1 MTSYDVHMS
10 DQFSGS
16 YASDDVQLLLNPLSD
31 AAIARLYEDSKENK
45 ERLIQQG
52 LAHYS
57 EMLSPESPPAP
68 EYLWIFDS
76 AMNRHGHRVAQEIS
90 AIAQSIDEKIDGPV
104 TLCSLVRA
112 GLPMGVLLKRALQ
125 SRGRDVQHYGL
136 SIVRDKGLD
145 VAAVNK
151 VLETRPVAGVVFVD
165 GWTGKGAIADELEKS
180 VSRYGHGL
188 EPRLVTLADT
198 AGRAWLSAS
207 HEDWLIPSGILG
219 STVSGLISRSVI
231 TPENKLT
238 NTLFH
243 GTAYLRNLQDS
254 DISRR
259 YVDDIAACGLNHTG
273 TVPTS
278 VQSTVGA
285 RQLAE
290 STINA
295 VAQQYE
301 VVNRNRIKPG
311 IAEATRAVLRR
322 VPYRILIANRL
333 DPDLEGIL
341 YLADQQGVLVE
352 EVPTLTGP
360 YRAITIIKDV
370 AAKQTGSTNS

>member
-1 MTSYDVHMS
+1 MTSSNMHMS

-31 AAIARLYEDSKENK
+31 DAIARLYKDSKENK

-57 EMLSPESPPAP
+57 EMLSPESHPAP
-68 EYLWIFDS
+68 EYLWIFNL
-76 AMNRHGHRVAQEIS
+76 AMKRHGHRVAQEIS
-90 AIAQSIDEKIDGPV
+90 SIAQSIDEKIDGAI

-151 VLETRPVAGVVFVD
+151 VLETRPVTGVVFVD

-180 VSRYGHGL
+180 VGRYGHDL

-231 TPENKLT
+231 TPENKLN

-243 GTAYLRNLQDS
+243 GTAYLHDLQAS

-259 YVDDIAACGLNHTG
+259 YVDEIAAYGLNHTG
-273 TVPTS
+273 SVSTS
-278 VQSTVGA
+278 VQSTAGA

-295 VAQQYE
+295 VAKQYE

-341 YLADQQGVLVE
+341 YLAGQQGVQVE

>member
-1 MTSYDVHMS
+1 MTSFDTQTP

-16 YASDDVQLLLNPLSD
+16 YAPEDVQLLLTQLSAD
-31 AAIARLYEDSKENK
+31 AIERLYKDSKENK
-45 ERLIQQG
+45 ERLIQRG

-57 EMLSPESPPAP
+57 EMLSPESHPAP
-68 EYLWIFDS
+68 EYQWIFDS
-76 AMNRHGHRVAQEIS
+76 AMKRHGKRVAQEIS
-90 AIAQSIDEKIDGPV
+90 AIAQSLDQQIDGDI

-125 SRGRDVQHYGL
+125 SRGRDVLHYGL

-145 VAAVNK
+145 VAAMNR
-151 VLETRPVAGVVFVD
+151 VLQTRSVAGVVFVD
-165 GWTGKGAIADELEKS
+165 GWTGKGAIADELDKS
-180 VSRYGHGL
+180 VGHFGRGL

-198 AGRAWLSAS
+198 AGRSWLSAS

-231 TPENKLT
+231 TVENKRS

-243 GTAYLRNLQDS
+243 GAAYLRELQDS
-254 DISRR
+254 DISRL
-259 YVDDIAACGLNHTG
+259 YVDEISAYGLNYAHSVT
-273 TVPTS
+273 TC
-278 VQSTVGA
+278 VQSASSA
-285 RQLAE
+285 RQMAE
-290 STINA
+290 STINSI
-295 VAQQYE
+295 AQRYE

-322 VPYRILIANRL
+322 VPHSILIANRL

-341 YLADQQGVLVE
+341 YLADQQGVRVE
-352 EVPTLTGP
+352 EVPELTGP

-370 AAKQTGSTNS
+370 AVRQTGSTNP